1 MTPRLTLVALG
12 LLLVASVG
20 RAEPDPQSR
29 PESRP
34 QSRPQLSAEQA
45 AAHTTA
51 AYLGD
56 WAPAPLADLAGAP
69 PDAVV
74 RPGESVQAAI
84 DRAPALGGN
93 STRRWIIHI
102 EPGTYRG
109 PLCIKDKVPL
119 ALVGTALDAAAV
131 VLVDNRFSGK
141 PKGEQTPAHP
151 CIPEL
156 GKATIGTGG
165 STTLLVQSP
174 DVQLISL
181 TIANDAMD
189 GVRRGEPYPP
199 GVGESGGAQAVAL
212 TLAGD
217 RIQLENVRL
226 LGHQDTLF
234 ARRAAPGQP
243 ARQLI
248 RHSLIAGDVDFIFGN
263 AVLVIEHSTILTRA
277 HRRTPGHGG
286 IILAPSTAP
295 DVGQGFLVT
304 HSRLVGEPGIAP
316 GATAIGRAWDS
327 GVKAGTWVAG
337 SSPNGLAVVRDS
349 EIGAHVG
356 PWAASTS
363 RRPFDVATHRLSEYN
378 NRP

>member
-1 MTPRLTLVALG
+1 MKLALALVACAVVTAAQG
-12 LLLVASVG
+12 QA
-20 RAEPDPQSR
+20 
-29 PESRP
+29 
-34 QSRPQLSAEQA
+34 RPQLSADQA
-45 AAHTTA
+45 AAHTAA

-56 WAPAPLADLAGAP
+56 WQPAPLADLGTAP
-69 PDAVV
+69 PDFIV

-84 DRAPALGGN
+84 DQVPDAASDAAKATG
-93 STRRWIIHI
+93 RRWVIQIQ
-102 EPGTYRG
+102 PGTYRG
-109 PLCIKDKVPL
+109 PLCIRDKAPI
-119 ALVGTALDAAAV
+119 ALVGALLDAAAV

-141 PKGEQTPAHP
+141 PKGENEPAHP
-151 CIPEL
+151 CWPEL
-156 GKATIGTGG
+156 GKTTIGTSG
-165 STTLLVQSP
+165 STSMLVQSN

-189 GVRRGEPYPP
+189 GVRRGESYPP

-226 LGHQDTLF
+226 LGHQDTLY
-234 ARRAAPGQP
+234 AKRRAPEAP

-248 RHSLIAGDVDFIFGN
+248 RHSLVAGDVDFIFGN
-263 AVLVIEHSTILTRA
+263 AVLVIEHSTLLTRA
-277 HRRTPGHGG
+277 NRRKPGHGG

-295 DVGQGFLVT
+295 EVAQGFLVT

-316 GATAIGRAWDS
+316 GATAIGRAWDA
-327 GVKAGTWVAG
+327 GVKAGTWAAG
-337 SSPNGLAVVRDS
+337 TSPNGVAVVRDS
-349 EIGAHVG
+349 EIGAHIG

-363 RRPFDVATHRLSEYN
+363 RRPFEATTNRLSEFN

>member
-1 MTPRLTLVALG
+1 MKLLLALTLG
-12 LLLVASVG
+12 LLTTMSQAQ
-20 RAEPDPQSR
+20 P
-29 PESRP
+29 
-34 QSRPQLSAEQA
+34 RPQLTPEQA

-56 WAPAPLADLAGAP
+56 WKPAPLADLGATP
-69 PDAVV
+69 PDFIVK
-74 RPGESVQAAI
+74 PGESVQAAI
-84 DRAPALGGN
+84 DKVPADGGK
-93 STRRWIIHI
+93 RWVIHI
-102 EPGTYRG
+102 QPGSYRG
-109 PLCIKDKVPL
+109 PLCIKDKAPI
-119 ALVGTALDAAAV
+119 ALVGSALDAAAV

-141 PKGEQTPAHP
+141 PKGENEPAHP
-151 CIPEL
+151 CWPEI
-156 GKATIGTGG
+156 GKTTIGTSG
-165 STTLLVQSP
+165 STSMLVQSN

-189 GVRRGEPYPP
+189 GVRRGEAYPP

-212 TLAGD
+212 TLMGD
-217 RIQLENVRL
+217 RIQLDNVRL
-226 LGHQDTLF
+226 LGHQDTLY
-234 ARRAAPGQP
+234 AKRRAPEAP

-277 HRRTPGHGG
+277 NRRTPGHGG

-295 DVGQGFLVT
+295 DVTQGFLVT

-316 GATAIGRAWDS
+316 GATALGRAWDA
-327 GVKAGTWVAG
+327 GVKAGTWQAG
-337 SSPNGLAVVRDS
+337 SSPNGVAVVRDS

-356 PWAASTS
+356 PWSASTS
-363 RRPFDVATHRLSEYN
+363 RRPFDAAGNRLNEFNN

>member
-1 MTPRLTLVALG
+1 MKLALAS
-12 LLLVASVG
+12 LLLVASVSQ
-20 RAEPDPQSR
+20 AQT
-29 PESRP
+29 
-34 QSRPQLSAEQA
+34 RPQLTPQQA

-56 WAPAPLADLAGAP
+56 WQPAPLADLATAAP
-69 PDAVV
+69 DFVV
-74 RPGESVQAAI
+74 KPGESVQAVI
-84 DRAPALGGN
+84 DRVPAEGKDGA
-93 STRRWIIHI
+93 RRWVIQIQ
-102 EPGTYRG
+102 PGTYRG
-109 PLCIKDKVPL
+109 PVCIKDKAPI
-119 ALVGTALDAAAV
+119 ALIGSALDASAV

-141 PKGEQTPAHP
+141 PKGENEPAHP
-151 CIPEL
+151 CWPEL
-156 GKATIGTGG
+156 GKTSVGTSG
-165 STTLLVQSP
+165 STTMLVQSN

-189 GVRRGEPYPP
+189 GVRRGEAYPP

-212 TLAGD
+212 TLMGD
-217 RIQLENVRL
+217 RIQLDNARL
-226 LGHQDTLF
+226 LGHQDTLY
-234 ARRAAPGQP
+234 AKRAAPDKP

-277 HRRTPGHGG
+277 NRRKPGHGG

-295 DVGQGFLVT
+295 DVAQGFLVT
-304 HSRLVGEPGIAP
+304 HSRLVGEPGIEP
-316 GATAIGRAWDS
+316 GATALGRAWDA
-327 GVKAGTWVAG
+327 GVKAGTWQAG
-337 SSPNGLAVVRDS
+337 ASPNGVAVVRDS

-363 RRPFDVATHRLSEYN
+363 RRPFDAATHRLSEFN

>member
-1 MTPRLTLVALG
+1 MRPLLALTLS
-12 LLLVASVG
+12 LVASASQAQG
-20 RAEPDPQSR
+20 
-29 PESRP
+29 
-34 QSRPQLSAEQA
+34 RPQLTAQQA

-56 WAPAPLADLAGAP
+56 WTPAPLADLATAP
-69 PDAVV
+69 PDFIVK
-74 RPGESVQAAI
+74 PGESVQAAI
-84 DRAPALGGN
+84 DKVPDQGRDG
-93 STRRWIIHI
+93 SKRWVIHLQ
-102 EPGTYRG
+102 PGTYRG
-109 PLCIKDKVPL
+109 PVCIKDKAPI
-119 ALVGTALDAAAV
+119 ALLGSALDASAV

-141 PKGEQTPAHP
+141 PKGENEPAHP
-151 CIPEL
+151 CWPEL
-156 GKATIGTGG
+156 GKTTIGTSG
-165 STTLLVQSP
+165 STSMLVQSN

-189 GVRRGEPYPP
+189 GVRRGAAYPP

-212 TLAGD
+212 TLMGD
-217 RIQLENVRL
+217 RIQLDGVRL
-226 LGHQDTLF
+226 LGHQDTLY
-234 ARRAAPGQP
+234 AKRPNPDRPDAP

-295 DVGQGFLVT
+295 DVAQGFLVT

-316 GATAIGRAWDS
+316 GATAIGRAWDA
-327 GVKAGTWVAG
+327 GVKPGTWTAG
-337 SSPNGLAVVRDS
+337 ASPNGLAVVRDS

-363 RRPFDVATHRLSEYN
+363 RRPFNAAVNRLNEFN

>member
-1 MTPRLTLVALG
+1 VRLALA
-12 LLLVASVG
+12 LSALLVVTAAHG
-20 RAEPDPQSR
+20 
-29 PESRP
+29 

-56 WAPAPLADLAGAP
+56 WTPAPLADLAATP
-69 PDAVV
+69 PDFVV
-74 RPGESVQAAI
+74 QPGESVQAAI
-84 DRAPALGGN
+84 NKVPGHG
-93 STRRWIIHI
+93 SRRWVIQIQ
-102 EPGTYRG
+102 PGTYRG
-109 PLCIKDKVPL
+109 PICIKDKAPL
-119 ALVGTALDAAAV
+119 ALVGTPLDAAAV

-141 PKGEQTPAHP
+141 PKGEREAAHP

-156 GKATIGTGG
+156 GKPTIGTSG
-165 STTLLVQSP
+165 STTMLVQSD

-181 TIANDAMD
+181 TVANDAMD
-189 GVRRGEPYPP
+189 GVRRGEAYPP

-217 RIQLENVRL
+217 RIQLDNVRL

-234 ARRAAPGQP
+234 ARRPGPNEP

-277 HRRTPGHGG
+277 NRRTPGHGG

-295 DVGQGFLVT
+295 DVNQGFLVT
-304 HSRLVGEPGIAP
+304 NSRLVGEPGIAA
-316 GATAIGRAWDS
+316 GATSLGRAWDA
-327 GVKAGTWVAG
+327 GVKAGNWQAG

-356 PWAASTS
+356 PWNTSTS
-363 RRPFDVATHRLSEYN
+363 RRPFDAATNRLGEFN

>member
-1 MTPRLTLVALG
+1 VKPLLTLA
-12 LLLVASVG
+12 LLLVTGMSQAQTQ
-20 RAEPDPQSR
+20 P
-29 PESRP
+29 
-34 QSRPQLSAEQA
+34 RPQLAPEQA

-56 WAPAPLADLAGAP
+56 WKPAPLADLAATP

-74 RPGESVQAAI
+74 QPGESVQAAI
-84 DRAPALGGN
+84 DKAPSHGG
-93 STRRWIIHI
+93 RRWVIQIL
-102 EPGTYRG
+102 PGTYRG
-109 PLCIKDKVPL
+109 PICIKDKAPL
-119 ALVGTALDAAAV
+119 ALIGSPLDAAAV

-141 PKGEQTPAHP
+141 PKGEREAAHP

-156 GKATIGTGG
+156 GKATIGTSG
-165 STTLLVQSP
+165 STSMLVQSD

-189 GVRRGEPYPP
+189 GVRRGEAYPP

-217 RIQLENVRL
+217 RIQLDNVRL

-234 ARRAAPGQP
+234 AKRANANQP

-277 HRRTPGHGG
+277 NRRTPGHGG
-286 IILAPSTAP
+286 IVLAPSTAP
-295 DVGQGFLVT
+295 DVAQGFLVT

-316 GATAIGRAWDS
+316 GATSLGRAWDA

-337 SSPNGLAVVRDS
+337 TSPNGVAVVRDS
-349 EIGAHVG
+349 EIGAHIG
-356 PWAASTS
+356 PWSASTS
-363 RRPFDVATHRLSEYN
+363 RRPFDAATNRLSEFN
-378 NRP
+378 NHP